1 MAHILPFFSFV
12 QAILDSLV
20 PCCYTPLMPPKIRDL
35 KERLLAA
42 HFTRIIRWSQED
54 NAYVGSLPEL
64 CGDCCHHPSD
74 PQNVAA
80 QLDDIAEQTFRV
92 CLRHNL
98 PFDPPGSAL
107 VISRHITPNSDTA
120 AFVSDIR
127 RSLGLNQGDFA
138 AALGVSQS
146 TLSKWET
153 GARRPD
159 AAAYKLLR
167 ILRQK
172 PELITV

>member
-1 MAHILPFFSFV
+1 MKNKTKIN
-12 QAILDSLV
+12 
-20 PCCYTPLMPPKIRDL
+20 PKD
-35 KERLLAA
+35 
-42 HFTRIIRWSQED
+42 FTRIIRWSQED

-80 QLDDIAEQTFRV
+80 QLDDIAEQALSA
-92 CLRHNL
+92 CLRHKL

-107 VISRHITPNSDTA
+107 VISRHTPLNSDTA
-120 AFVSDIR
+120 DFVSSLR

-167 ILRQK
+167 ILRDH
-172 PELITV
+172 PTLIGA

>member
-1 MAHILPFFSFV
+1 MKNKR
-12 QAILDSLV
+12 
-20 PCCYTPLMPPKIRDL
+20 KINSKD
-35 KERLLAA
+35 
-42 HFTRIIRWSQED
+42 FTRIIRWSPED
-54 NAYVGSLPEL
+54 HAYVGSLPEL

-80 QLDDIAEQTFRV
+80 QLDDIAQQTLDS
-92 CLRHNL
+92 CLRHKL

-107 VISRHITPNSDTA
+107 VINRHPQLNGDIA
-120 AFVSDIR
+120 ALVSGLR
-127 RSLGLNQGDFA
+127 RSLGLNQGEFA
-138 AALGVSQS
+138 AALGISQS

-172 PELITV
+172 PDLITV